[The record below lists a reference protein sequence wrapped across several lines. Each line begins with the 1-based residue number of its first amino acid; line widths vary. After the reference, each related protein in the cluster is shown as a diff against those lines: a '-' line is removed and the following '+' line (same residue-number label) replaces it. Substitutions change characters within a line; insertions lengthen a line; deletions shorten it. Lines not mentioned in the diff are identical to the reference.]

1 MKRILAVLLTVLML
15 LACQPTPEQDAV
27 KSKDTNVLIDTVI
40 AGEQAQQNADAPLPP
55 VKEQVPARFQC
66 DFTTAGGTRVV
77 ADRPIRVL
85 TDGVFPVL
93 RVERRKVTEAERLTL
108 AKRLLGAEKLY
119 LYHDVLSR
127 KDIEGLIRTMRD
139 GMTDEAKQAYL
150 KSEGNETSWEELY
163 AWRQGQLAYWQQ
175 VYRDLPTDDSPVPN
189 QPWNGEAPDP
199 DRDVVS
205 HYTVVT
211 EAEGK
216 TNLTWLPYA
225 AVYAEETDR
234 VLRFQKPMQYGGFDL
249 VDREGTERIE
259 PEDYEKVHDGAA
271 VSAKEAATSVLP
283 YFDGI
288 LNLHVDEIYW
298 SHDVDDGDSTGEI
311 HEWAYVIRLTP
322 DFDGAATAFCDRMAI
337 DEADVFAKP
346 WAYENVVAAVSG
358 EGELISLSWEGP
370 LSVTRT
376 IARST
381 SLLQYDEVLRLFSQQ
396 MERMQFGDGATVTVT
411 DVKLGLFR
419 IREKDSMDNG
429 LLVPAW
435 VIESVW
441 DSDGLKKQIEPLVI
455 NAIDGGII
463 DPGKGY

>member
-1 MKRILAVLLTVLML
+1 MKRIISMFAILLLLA
-15 LACQPTPEQDAV
+15 ACQPTPEQDAV

-40 AGEQAQQNADAPLPP
+40 AEEQAHQNADEPLPP
-55 VKEQVPARFQC
+55 VKEQIPARFQC
-66 DFTTAGGTRVV
+66 DFTTTGGTRVI

-93 RVERRKVTEAERLTL
+93 RVERRRVTEAERLTL
-108 AKRLLGAEKLY
+108 AERLLGADRLY

-127 KDIEGLIRTMRD
+127 KEIESLIRTMMD

-150 KSEGNETSWEELY
+150 KSEGNEESWEELY
-163 AWRQGQLAYWQQ
+163 AWRQEQLAYWQQ
-175 VYRDLPTDDSPVPN
+175 VFRDLPSDDSPVPN
-189 QPWNGEAPDP
+189 QRWNGEAPDP
-199 DRDVVS
+199 DRDRVR

-216 TNLTWLPYA
+216 TNLTWLPHA

-234 VLRFQKPMQYGGFDL
+234 VLGFQRPAQYSGFDL
-249 VDREGTERIE
+249 VDREGVERIE
-259 PEDYEKVHDGAA
+259 PEDYDKAHDGAT
-271 VSAKEAATSVLP
+271 VSAAEAAASVLP

-288 LNLHVDEIYW
+288 VNLHVDDVFW
-298 SHDVDDGDSTGEI
+298 SHDVDDGDGAGEI
-311 HEWAYVIRLTP
+311 HEWAYLIRLTP
-322 DFDGAATAFCDRMAI
+322 NFDGAAMAFCDRMAI
-337 DEADVFAKP
+337 DEENVYAKP
-346 WAYENVVAAVSG
+346 WLYENVVAAVSG
-358 EGELISLSWEGP
+358 EGKLLSLSWEGP
-370 LSVTRT
+370 LRVTET

-381 SLLQYDEVLRLFSQQ
+381 TLLPYDEVLRLFSQQ
-396 MERMQFGDGATVTVT
+396 MERMQLGGGATVTVT

-419 IREKDSMDNG
+419 IREKDSLAAG

-441 DSDGLKKQIEPLVI
+441 ELDGLQKQLEPLVI
-455 NAIDGGII
+455 NAIDGSII